1 MNQTRILSIYTDGGA
16 RGNPGPAAIGV
27 YITSEQ
33 GKLIAEIGKKI
44 GDQTNNV
51 AEYRAI
57 LEALD
62 WVGKNIQKFSNLLR
76 INFFMDSNLAASQ
89 LNGIYK
95 VKNPN
100 LRILL
105 FEIRQKEAEL
115 NLPISYVHIPREK
128 NIKAD
133 KLVNMALDKVI

>member
-16 RGNPGPAAIGV
+16 RGNPRPAAIRV